1 VLNALR
7 RRAHAITGADSAF
20 DILLRSP
27 TRLSQQETIDLTMP
41 SSMTS
46 FARVEFDGTW
56 GRGAWELRSVNHR
69 YSEVFIRLPQE
80 FHGLESA
87 VRSRISRDVKRGKVD
102 CILRFEAAQAAPSE
116 IRINERAAQ
125 ALIEATQKIASYIG
139 SETPINAMDVL
150 RWPGVTEV
158 PEVDLDAVNR
168 VVLGKLNDALDEF
181 LDTRQR
187 EGGKLKDIIIKRLA
201 GLSTQLD
208 MLDLRVP
215 EIIESIR
222 ERHSQRIREIAGGLD
237 ESRVEQ
243 ECALLLQRLDVA
255 EELDRL
261 RAHVEEVT
269 RVLDADEPIGRRLDF
284 LMQEL
289 NREANTLGSKSAHID
304 TAGAAVELKVLIEQ
318 MREQVQNLE

>member
-1 VLNALR
+1 
-7 RRAHAITGADSAF
+7 
-20 DILLRSP
+20 
-27 TRLSQQETIDLTMP
+27 MP

-46 FARVEFDGTW
+46 FARVEFDGNW

-69 YSEVFIRLPQE
+69 YSEVFVRLPEE
-80 FHGLESA
+80 FRGLESA
-87 VRSRISRDVKRGKVD
+87 VRNRVGRDVKRGKVD
-102 CILRFEAAQAAPSE
+102 CILRIDAAQATASE

-125 ALIEATQKIASYIG
+125 ALVEATRKIASYTG
-139 SETPINAMDVL
+139 GDAPINPMDVL

-181 LDTRQR
+181 LDTRRR
-187 EGGKLKDIIIKRLA
+187 EGSKLKDTIIKRLA
-201 GLSTQLD
+201 GLSAQLD
-208 MLDLRVP
+208 MLDVRVP
-215 EIIESIR
+215 EIIESVR
-222 ERHSQRIREIAGGLD
+222 ERHYQRIREIAGGLD

>member
-1 VLNALR
+1 
-7 RRAHAITGADSAF
+7 
-20 DILLRSP
+20 
-27 TRLSQQETIDLTMP
+27 MP

-69 YSEVFIRLPQE
+69 YSEVFIRLPKE

-87 VRSRISRDVKRGKVD
+87 VRNRISRDVKRGKVD

-139 SETPINAMDVL
+139 GETPINAMDVL